1 MNKSGIGLGSASVL
15 LVFVVLAL
23 TIFAIISF
31 ITAGNDLA
39 LARAERELV
48 VGFYQ
53 ADKEAELVLYSLVPD
68 MLSQPDM
75 IGETKIF
82 WGWDSRLMVETAE
95 FAVPVNENMELY
107 VKLVLRDYYFDIL
120 AWQMRA
126 TTPWELELEIP
137 NLWQGDWGN

>member
-23 TIFAIISF
+23 TIFTIISF

-53 ADKEAELVLYSLVPD
+53 ADKEAELILYSLAA
-68 MLSQPDM
+68 LSQPDTV
-75 IGETKIF
+75 GATQIF
-82 WGWDSRLMVETAE
+82 WGWDARLMAETAE
-95 FAVPVNENMELY
+95 FAVPVNEDMELY
-107 VKLVLRDYYFDIL
+107 VKLALRDDYFDIL

-126 TTPWELELEIP
+126 TTPWELEIYIQG
-137 NLWQGDWGN
+137 LWGGGDWSD